1 MTSCA
6 GTSCHVGATFA
17 GGQLSMKD
25 QKTAFTNLVG
35 VNSVSCS
42 GEKRVVA
49 GDATKSELAHVL
61 QHTTIGS
68 CTRTP
73 VMPEGKPMLPQAS
86 IDTVVSWIQAGA
98 LND

>member
-35 VNSVSCS
+35 VNSTACS

-49 GDATKSELAHVL
+49 GDASKSELAHVL

-73 VMPEGKPMLPQAS
+73 MMPEGKPMLPQAS
-86 IDTVVSWIQAGA
+86 IDSVVSWIQAGA
-98 LND
+98 LNN